1 MSKDLLISSY
11 FLPFSS
17 RIFFILLT
25 SSRTFYNRLF
35 LHSDD
40 IFMPLGISD
49 DGKRQ
54 FDERIFR
61 FGKPSKIVEKT
72 IEKPSKILL
81 QNSSSFSHK
90 TKKIERKI
98 PQKKRKG
105 KIPKWEKIAGFE
117 LGFWKVVKKN
127 VLHCRYFCAIRQ
139 KMHKRGIT
147 RVQISGIVLR
157 VETLLLHSI

>member
-90 TKKIERKI
+90 TKKNRKKNST
-98 PQKKRKG
+98 QKAKRKNS
-105 KIPKWEKIAGFE
+105 KMR
-117 LGFWKVVKKN
+117 KN
-127 VLHCRYFCAIRQ
+127 CRFRIRVLKSC
-139 KMHKRGIT
+139 
-147 RVQISGIVLR
+147 
-157 VETLLLHSI
+157 